1 MRTVAVALFY
11 RFTKLVIGLI
21 VFVWTRREVVGLENV
36 PKRGPVI
43 LASNH
48 VNLLDPPLLAVVLP
62 RRIVYMGKIELWKTP
77 IIGPLYSLA
86 GFIPV
91 RRFEGDLAALRKAEK
106 ALQQKQVL
114 GMFPEGTR
122 SRKPGL
128 GKGQPGTAII
138 ALRSGA
144 PIVPVAVTGTEGVSV
159 PRSFF
164 RITRV
169 RVVVGKPFDLENRCT
184 VTARDRR
191 GRSRTGKFNSRQ
203 ILNPVQD
210 LLEKD
215 LAPLWFGA
223 PWRPIRKR
231 EPGMACKPKK
241 YKVHRV
247 GRKDDANKARASPE
261 MVGLK
266 EA

>member
-1 MRTVAVALFY
+1 VAIALFY

-21 VFVWTRREVVGLENV
+21 LLVWTRKEVAGLENV
-36 PKRGPVI
+36 PRRGPVI

-48 VNLLDPPLLAVVLP
+48 VNLLDPPLLAVLLP

-77 IIGPLYSLA
+77 IIGPLYTLA

-91 RRFEGDLAALRKAEK
+91 QRFGADLAALRKAEK
-106 ALQQKQVL
+106 ALRQNHVL

-144 PIVPVAVTGTEGVSV
+144 PIVPVAVTGTAGVAV

-164 RITRV
+164 RVTRV
-169 RVVVGKPFDLENRCT
+169 RVVFGKPFELPKGRRLTTELVEQCT
-184 VTARDRR
+184 ERIMKEIAVLLPEEYR
-191 GRSRTGKFNSRQ
+191 G
-203 ILNPVQD
+203 VYA
-210 LLEKD
+210 E
-215 LAPLWFGA
+215 LA
-223 PWRPIRKR
+223 
-231 EPGMACKPKK
+231 
-241 YKVHRV
+241 
-247 GRKDDANKARASPE
+247 ASQSKE
-261 MVGLK
+261 QAESIGLT
-266 EA
+266 

>member
-1 MRTVAVALFY
+1 VRTVAIALFY
-11 RFTKLVIGLI
+11 RFAKLVIGLMLL
-21 VFVWTRREVVGLENV
+21 VWTRREVVGLKNV
-36 PKRGPVI
+36 PRRGPVI

-77 IIGPLYSLA
+77 IIGPLYGLV

-138 ALRSGA
+138 ALRTGA
-144 PIVPVAVTGTEGVSV
+144 PIVPVAVSGTEGVAV

-169 RVVVGKPFDLENRCT
+169 RVLFGKPFELPKGHRLNTELVEQCT
-184 VTARDRR
+184 ERIMKEIALLLPEEYR
-191 GRSRTGKFNSRQ
+191 G
-203 ILNPVQD
+203 VYA
-210 LLEKD
+210 E
-215 LAPLWFGA
+215 LAA
-223 PWRPIRKR
+223 SQSKEQAESIRL
-231 EPGMACKPKK
+231 
-241 YKVHRV
+241 
-247 GRKDDANKARASPE
+247 S
-261 MVGLK
+261 
-266 EA
+266 

>member
-1 MRTVAVALFY
+1 VAVALFY
-11 RFTKLVIGLI
+11 RFAKLVIGLI
-21 VFVWTRREVVGLENV
+21 LLVWTRKEVVGLENV
-36 PKRGPVI
+36 PRRGSVI

-77 IIGPLYSLA
+77 IIGPLYTLA

-91 RRFEGDLAALRKAEK
+91 QRFGADLAALRKAERT
-106 ALQQKQVL
+106 LRQNHVL

-144 PIVPVAVTGTEGVSV
+144 PIVPVAVTGTEGVAV

-164 RITRV
+164 GLTRV
-169 RVVVGKPFDLENRCT
+169 RVVFGKPFELPK
-184 VTARDRR
+184 DRR
-191 GRSRTGKFNSRQ
+191 LSTELVEECTERIMKE
-203 ILNPVQD
+203 IAV
-210 LLEKD
+210 LLPEEYRGVYAG
-215 LAPLWFGA
+215 LAA
-223 PWRPIRKR
+223 SQ
-231 EPGMACKPKK
+231 PK
-241 YKVHRV
+241 
-247 GRKDDANKARASPE
+247 GQPE
-261 MVGLK
+261 GIGLT
-266 EA
+266 

>member
-11 RFTKLVIGLI
+11 RFAKLVIGLI
-21 VFVWTRREVVGLENV
+21 LLVWTRREVVGLEDF
-36 PKRGPVI
+36 PRRGPVI

-48 VNLLDPPLLAVVLP
+48 VNLPDPPLLAVVLP

-77 IIGPLYSLA
+77 IIGPLYTLA

-106 ALQQKQVL
+106 TLRQKQVL

-144 PIVPVAVTGTEGVSV
+144 PIVPVAVTGTEGVAV

-169 RVVVGKPFDLENRCT
+169 RVVFGKPFELPK
-184 VTARDRR
+184 DRR
-191 GRSRTGKFNSRQ
+191 LSTEQVEQCTERIMKE
-203 ILNPVQD
+203 IAA
-210 LLEKD
+210 LLPEEYRGFYAG
-215 LAPLWFGA
+215 LAVSQA
-223 PWRPIRKR
+223 K
-231 EPGMACKPKK
+231 EQ
-241 YKVHRV
+241 
-247 GRKDDANKARASPE
+247 PE
-261 MVGLK
+261 GIGLT
-266 EA
+266 

>member
-1 MRTVAVALFY
+1 VRTVAAPLFY
-11 RFTKLVIGLI
+11 RFAKLVIGLI
-21 VFVWTRREVVGLENV
+21 LLVWTRKEVVGLKNV

-77 IIGPLYSLA
+77 VIGPLYTLA

-91 RRFEGDLAALRKAEK
+91 RRFEGDLPALRKAEK
-106 ALQQKQVL
+106 TLRQNQVL

-144 PIVPVAVTGTEGVSV
+144 PIVPVAVTGTEGVAV

-169 RVVVGKPFDLENRCT
+169 RVAFGKPFELPK
-184 VTARDRR
+184 DRR
-191 GRSRTGKFNSRQ
+191 
-203 ILNPVQD
+203 LNTELVEKCTERIMKEIAA
-210 LLEKD
+210 LLPEGYRGVY
-215 LAPLWFGA
+215 AGSA
-223 PWRPIRKR
+223 
-231 EPGMACKPKK
+231 ASQPKEQPQ
-241 YKVHRV
+241 
-247 GRKDDANKARASPE
+247 GI
-261 MVGLK
+261 GLT
-266 EA
+266 

>member
-1 MRTVAVALFY
+1 MKTVANVLFY
-11 RFTKLVIGLI
+11 RFAKLVIGIILL
-21 VFVWTRREVVGLENV
+21 VWTRKDVVGLENV
-36 PKRGPVI
+36 PRRGPVI

-77 IIGPLYSLA
+77 IIGPLYGLV

-91 RRFEGDLAALRKAEK
+91 RRFGGDLAALRKAEK
-106 ALQQKQVL
+106 ALRQKQVL

-144 PIVPVAVTGTEGVSV
+144 PIVPVAVTGTEGVAV

-164 RITRV
+164 RLTRV
-169 RVVVGKPFDLENRCT
+169 RVVFGKPFELPK
-184 VTARDRR
+184 DRR
-191 GRSRTGKFNSRQ
+191 LSTELVEECTERIMKE
-203 ILNPVQD
+203 IAV
-210 LLEKD
+210 LLPDEYRGVYAG
-215 LAPLWFGA
+215 LA
-223 PWRPIRKR
+223 
-231 EPGMACKPKK
+231 
-241 YKVHRV
+241 
-247 GRKDDANKARASPE
+247 ASQAKEQPE
-261 MVGLK
+261 GVGLT
-266 EA
+266 

>member
-1 MRTVAVALFY
+1 VRTVLVALFY
-11 RFTKLVIGLI
+11 RFAKLVIGL
-21 VFVWTRREVVGLENV
+21 VVLVWTRKEVVGLKNV

-77 IIGPLYSLA
+77 VIGPLYTLA

-91 RRFEGDLAALRKAEK
+91 RRFEGDLAALRKAER
-106 ALQQKQVL
+106 ALRQNQVL

-144 PIVPVAVTGTEGVSV
+144 PIVAVAVTGTEGVAV

-164 RITRV
+164 RLTRV
-169 RVVVGKPFDLENRCT
+169 RVVFGKPFELPK
-184 VTARDRR
+184 DRR
-191 GRSRTGKFNSRQ
+191 LSTELVEKCTERIMKE
-203 ILNPVQD
+203 IAA
-210 LLEKD
+210 LLPEEYR
-215 LAPLWFGA
+215 GA
-223 PWRPIRKR
+223 YA
-231 EPGMACKPKK
+231 GSAASQPKEQ
-241 YKVHRV
+241 
-247 GRKDDANKARASPE
+247 PE
-261 MVGLK
+261 SIGLT
-266 EA
+266 

>member
-1 MRTVAVALFY
+1 MRTVAIALFY

-21 VFVWTRREVVGLENV
+21 LLVWTRKEVAGLENV
-36 PKRGPVI
+36 PRRGPVI

-48 VNLLDPPLLAVVLP
+48 VNLLDPPLLAVLLP

-77 IIGPLYSLA
+77 IIGPLYTLA

-91 RRFEGDLAALRKAEK
+91 QRFGADLAALRKAEK
-106 ALQQKQVL
+106 ALRQNHVL

-144 PIVPVAVTGTEGVSV
+144 PIVPVAVTGTAGVAV

-164 RITRV
+164 RVTRV
-169 RVVVGKPFDLENRCT
+169 RVVFGKPFELPKGRRLTTELVEQCT
-184 VTARDRR
+184 ERIMKEIAVLLPEEYR
-191 GRSRTGKFNSRQ
+191 G
-203 ILNPVQD
+203 VYA
-210 LLEKD
+210 E
-215 LAPLWFGA
+215 LA
-223 PWRPIRKR
+223 
-231 EPGMACKPKK
+231 
-241 YKVHRV
+241 
-247 GRKDDANKARASPE
+247 ASQSKE
-261 MVGLK
+261 QAESIGLT
-266 EA
+266 

>member
-1 MRTVAVALFY
+1 VRTVAAPLFY
-11 RFTKLVIGLI
+11 RFAKLVIGLI
-21 VFVWTRREVVGLENV
+21 LLVWTRKEVVGLKNV

-62 RRIVYMGKIELWKTP
+62 RRIVYMGKIELWRTP
-77 IIGPLYSLA
+77 VIGPLYTLA

-91 RRFEGDLAALRKAEK
+91 RRFEGDLPALRKAEK
-106 ALQQKQVL
+106 TLRQNQVL

-144 PIVPVAVTGTEGVSV
+144 PIVPVAVTGTEGVAV

-169 RVVVGKPFDLENRCT
+169 RVAFGKPFELPK
-184 VTARDRR
+184 DRR
-191 GRSRTGKFNSRQ
+191 
-203 ILNPVQD
+203 LNTELVEKCTERIMKEIAA
-210 LLEKD
+210 LLPEGYRGVY
-215 LAPLWFGA
+215 AGSA
-223 PWRPIRKR
+223 
-231 EPGMACKPKK
+231 ASQPKEQPQ
-241 YKVHRV
+241 
-247 GRKDDANKARASPE
+247 GI
-261 MVGLK
+261 GLT
-266 EA
+266 

>member
-1 MRTVAVALFY
+1 VRTVAIALFY
-11 RFTKLVIGLI
+11 RFTKLVIGFILL
-21 VFVWTRREVVGLENV
+21 VWTRKRVVGLENV
-36 PKRGPVI
+36 PRRGPLI

-77 IIGPLYSLA
+77 IIGPLYTLA

-106 ALQQKQVL
+106 TLRQNQVL

-144 PIVPVAVTGTEGVSV
+144 PIVPVAVTGTEGVAV

-169 RVVVGKPFDLENRCT
+169 RVVFGKPFELPK
-184 VTARDRR
+184 DRR
-191 GRSRTGKFNSRQ
+191 LSTEQVEQCTERIMKE
-203 ILNPVQD
+203 IAA
-210 LLEKD
+210 LLPEEYRGVYAG
-215 LAPLWFGA
+215 LAVSQ
-223 PWRPIRKR
+223 
-231 EPGMACKPKK
+231 PKEQ
-241 YKVHRV
+241 
-247 GRKDDANKARASPE
+247 PE
-261 MVGLK
+261 GIGLT
-266 EA
+266 

>member
-1 MRTVAVALFY
+1 MRTVAIALFY
-11 RFTKLVIGLI
+11 RFAKLVIGLMLL
-21 VFVWTRREVVGLENV
+21 VWTRREVVGLKNV
-36 PKRGPVI
+36 PRRGPVI

-77 IIGPLYSLA
+77 IIGSLYGLV

-138 ALRSGA
+138 ALRTGA
-144 PIVPVAVTGTEGVSV
+144 PIVPVAVSGTEGVAV

-169 RVVVGKPFDLENRCT
+169 RVVFGKPFELPKGHRLNTELVEQCT
-184 VTARDRR
+184 ERIMKEIALLLPEEYR
-191 GRSRTGKFNSRQ
+191 G
-203 ILNPVQD
+203 VYA
-210 LLEKD
+210 E
-215 LAPLWFGA
+215 LAA
-223 PWRPIRKR
+223 SQSKEQAESIRL
-231 EPGMACKPKK
+231 
-241 YKVHRV
+241 
-247 GRKDDANKARASPE
+247 S
-261 MVGLK
+261 
-266 EA
+266 